1 MRIFM
6 QLILL
11 VPLLLTGCEMLDLP
25 TGSNE
30 AAFAVY

>member
-1 MRIFM
+1 MRTFM
-6 QLILL
+6 LLILL
-11 VPLLLTGCEMLDLP
+11 VPLLLNGCEMIDLR